1 MFGNWGEM
9 SSCSQWE
16 EGEGGGVG
24 VEDEEVL
31 RCKRSNN
38 CHNIVENAA
47 EHHLGFSLG

>member
-9 SSCSQWE
+9 SSCSQWK
-16 EGEGGGVG
+16 EGGGVG

-38 CHNIVENAA
+38 CHNIVENATKYVA
-47 EHHLGFSLG
+47 LEFSLG